1 MENGGSWKYTPER
14 LAQDRGDA
22 SAGLERKGRNL
33 RAIVETTAGAV
44 RALDASVS

>member
-22 SAGLERKGRNL
+22 SAGLEKKGWNL
-33 RAIVETTAGAV
+33 RAIVETTAGEV
-44 RALDASVS
+44 RALDASV